1 MLWIFKRKKE
11 RKKAFFLVL
20 TMINN
25 LMGFYNPPLFKE
37 CESRERSLCDQEKN
51 DKMVN
56 TDGSYKKNEAILMA

>member
-1 MLWIFKRKKE
+1 
-11 RKKAFFLVL
+11 
-20 TMINN
+20 MINN